1 MHRHSSARFTSRHRQ
16 LAQQEHRAVL
26 RVQLLQ
32 EVLRTTIMLLTATL
46 KSFNIIGSHFSK
58 KNERITKERQVERK
72 MVSEKV
78 TIVNPSGLH
87 LLNAVNLSNSVSRYK
102 SSMSFTYENNGMQ
115 GTVNLKSI
123 LSIVAAGIKQGETI
137 EICSSGEDEEEALRA
152 AVAAIK
158 SGLGETPE

>member
-1 MHRHSSARFTSRHRQ
+1 
-16 LAQQEHRAVL
+16 
-26 RVQLLQ
+26 
-32 EVLRTTIMLLTATL
+32 
-46 KSFNIIGSHFSK
+46 
-58 KNERITKERQVERK
+58 

-158 SGLGETPE
+158 SGSERRRSEEIEHRIEIKKRTSLFEKTEWETGPYFKSEVFVWRQIKDSCLRGDFESRDEKISCEAALRL

>member
-1 MHRHSSARFTSRHRQ
+1 
-16 LAQQEHRAVL
+16 
-26 RVQLLQ
+26 
-32 EVLRTTIMLLTATL
+32 
-46 KSFNIIGSHFSK
+46 
-58 KNERITKERQVERK
+58 

-152 AVAAIK
+152 AVAAMVLYLSSVFLMIRRPPRSTLFPYTTLFRSRFLKKRNGKPDRISKSEVFLWRQIK
-158 SGLGETPE
+158 DSCLRGGFRKQG

>member
-1 MHRHSSARFTSRHRQ
+1 
-16 LAQQEHRAVL
+16 
-26 RVQLLQ
+26 
-32 EVLRTTIMLLTATL
+32 
-46 KSFNIIGSHFSK
+46 
-58 KNERITKERQVERK
+58 

-123 LSIVAAGIKQGETI
+123 LSIVAAGIRQGDTI
-137 EICSSGEDEEEALRA
+137 EICSSGEDEEEALQA

-158 SGLGETPE
+158 SGSERRRSEEIGT

>member
-1 MHRHSSARFTSRHRQ
+1 
-16 LAQQEHRAVL
+16 
-26 RVQLLQ
+26 
-32 EVLRTTIMLLTATL
+32 
-46 KSFNIIGSHFSK
+46 
-58 KNERITKERQVERK
+58 

-123 LSIVAAGIKQGETI
+123 LSIVAAGIRQGDINGMGNRTVFQK
-137 EICSSGEDEEEALRA
+137 ARFF
-152 AVAAIK
+152 VAADK
-158 SGLGETPE
+158 RSLPSGGFESRDENRKW

>member
-1 MHRHSSARFTSRHRQ
+1 
-16 LAQQEHRAVL
+16 
-26 RVQLLQ
+26 
-32 EVLRTTIMLLTATL
+32 
-46 KSFNIIGSHFSK
+46 
-58 KNERITKERQVERK
+58 

-123 LSIVAAGIKQGETI
+123 LSIVAAGIRQGDTI

-152 AVAAIK
+152 AIAAIK
-158 SGLGETPE
+158 SGLGETPECFLFILSAAADLNSVSLPDSCGNDTQNTL

>member
-1 MHRHSSARFTSRHRQ
+1 MQAKLAGGFLNPGHDKTS
-16 LAQQEHRAVL
+16 V
-26 RVQLLQ
+26 
-32 EVLRTTIMLLTATL
+32 
-46 KSFNIIGSHFSK
+46 SSHFSK

-123 LSIVAAGIKQGETI
+123 LSIVAAGIRQGDTI

-152 AVAAIK
+152 AIAAIK

>member
-1 MHRHSSARFTSRHRQ
+1 
-16 LAQQEHRAVL
+16 
-26 RVQLLQ
+26 
-32 EVLRTTIMLLTATL
+32 
-46 KSFNIIGSHFSK
+46 
-58 KNERITKERQVERK
+58 

-102 SSMSFTYENNGMQ
+102 SAMSFTYENNGML

-123 LSIVAAGIKQGETI
+123 LSIVAAGIRQGDTI
-137 EICSSGEDEEEALRA
+137 EIWA

-158 SGLGETPE
+158 SGLGETTEK

>member
-1 MHRHSSARFTSRHRQ
+1 MSG
-16 LAQQEHRAVL
+16 
-26 RVQLLQ
+26 LQ
-32 EVLRTTIMLLTATL
+32 
-46 KSFNIIGSHFSK
+46 
-58 KNERITKERQVERK
+58 KERQVERK

-123 LSIVAAGIKQGETI
+123 F
-137 EICSSGEDEEEALRA
+137 
-152 AVAAIK
+152 
-158 SGLGETPE
+158 

>member
-1 MHRHSSARFTSRHRQ
+1 
-16 LAQQEHRAVL
+16 
-26 RVQLLQ
+26 
-32 EVLRTTIMLLTATL
+32 
-46 KSFNIIGSHFSK
+46 
-58 KNERITKERQVERK
+58 

-123 LSIVAAGIKQGETI
+123 LSRHFGRLLPQLKAGSERRRKNKENRI
-137 EICSSGEDEEEALRA
+137 
-152 AVAAIK
+152 
-158 SGLGETPE
+158 

>member
-1 MHRHSSARFTSRHRQ
+1 
-16 LAQQEHRAVL
+16 
-26 RVQLLQ
+26 
-32 EVLRTTIMLLTATL
+32 
-46 KSFNIIGSHFSK
+46 
-58 KNERITKERQVERK
+58 

-123 LSIVAAGIKQGETI
+123 LSIVAAGIRQGDTI
-137 EICSSGEDEEEALRA
+137 EICSSERMKRKHFGRPLPQLKAGSERRRSEE
-152 AVAAIK
+152 I
-158 SGLGETPE
+158 GT

>member
-1 MHRHSSARFTSRHRQ
+1 
-16 LAQQEHRAVL
+16 
-26 RVQLLQ
+26 
-32 EVLRTTIMLLTATL
+32 
-46 KSFNIIGSHFSK
+46 
-58 KNERITKERQVERK
+58 

-123 LSIVAAGIKQGETI
+123 LSIVAGIRQGDTI

-152 AVAAIK
+152 AIAAIK

>member
-1 MHRHSSARFTSRHRQ
+1 
-16 LAQQEHRAVL
+16 
-26 RVQLLQ
+26 
-32 EVLRTTIMLLTATL
+32 
-46 KSFNIIGSHFSK
+46 
-58 KNERITKERQVERK
+58 

-158 SGLGETPE
+158 SGLGETPECIWQVLWHIVIQIQGGRRFVTTKYR

>member
-1 MHRHSSARFTSRHRQ
+1 
-16 LAQQEHRAVL
+16 
-26 RVQLLQ
+26 
-32 EVLRTTIMLLTATL
+32 
-46 KSFNIIGSHFSK
+46 
-58 KNERITKERQVERK
+58 

-102 SSMSFTYENNGMQ
+102 SAMSFTYENNGMQ

-123 LSIVAAGIKQGETI
+123 LSIVAAGIRQGDTI

-152 AVAAIK
+152 AIAAIK
-158 SGLGETPE
+158 SGSERRRKNKENKNIKGKKNLFLGELKEKPDSTTKKEVFFKYAFGKAAGRRFRGHIDRRVSQTGGISRKKCLHSE

>member
-1 MHRHSSARFTSRHRQ
+1 
-16 LAQQEHRAVL
+16 
-26 RVQLLQ
+26 
-32 EVLRTTIMLLTATL
+32 
-46 KSFNIIGSHFSK
+46 
-58 KNERITKERQVERK
+58 

-102 SSMSFTYENNGMQ
+102 SAISFAYENNGMH

-137 EICSSGEDEEEALRA
+137 EICSSGEDEEEALQA

-158 SGLGETPE
+158 SGLGEPLE

>member
-1 MHRHSSARFTSRHRQ
+1 
-16 LAQQEHRAVL
+16 
-26 RVQLLQ
+26 
-32 EVLRTTIMLLTATL
+32 
-46 KSFNIIGSHFSK
+46 
-58 KNERITKERQVERK
+58 

-87 LLNAVNLSNSVSRYK
+87 LLNA
-102 SSMSFTYENNGMQ
+102 
-115 GTVNLKSI
+115 VNLKSI

>member
-1 MHRHSSARFTSRHRQ
+1 
-16 LAQQEHRAVL
+16 
-26 RVQLLQ
+26 
-32 EVLRTTIMLLTATL
+32 
-46 KSFNIIGSHFSK
+46 
-58 KNERITKERQVERK
+58 

-123 LSIVAAGIKQGETI
+123 LSIRQGDTI

-152 AVAAIK
+152 AIAAIK

>member
-1 MHRHSSARFTSRHRQ
+1 
-16 LAQQEHRAVL
+16 
-26 RVQLLQ
+26 
-32 EVLRTTIMLLTATL
+32 
-46 KSFNIIGSHFSK
+46 
-58 KNERITKERQVERK
+58 

-123 LSIVAAGIKQGETI
+123 LSIVAAGIRQGDTI
-137 EICSSGEDEEEALRA
+137 EICSSGEDEEEGKTRQHHQKGGLFQIRFRESCRQ
-152 AVAAIK
+152 AV
-158 SGLGETPE
+158 SRTHR

>member
-1 MHRHSSARFTSRHRQ
+1 
-16 LAQQEHRAVL
+16 
-26 RVQLLQ
+26 
-32 EVLRTTIMLLTATL
+32 
-46 KSFNIIGSHFSK
+46 
-58 KNERITKERQVERK
+58 

-115 GTVNLKSI
+115 GTVNL
-123 LSIVAAGIKQGETI
+123 SIVAAGIRQGDII
-137 EICSSGEDEEEALRA
+137 EICSSGEDEEEALQA

>member
-1 MHRHSSARFTSRHRQ
+1 
-16 LAQQEHRAVL
+16 
-26 RVQLLQ
+26 
-32 EVLRTTIMLLTATL
+32 
-46 KSFNIIGSHFSK
+46 
-58 KNERITKERQVERK
+58 

-123 LSIVAAGIKQGETI
+123 LSIVAAGIRQGETI

-152 AVAAIK
+152 AVAYPATFLVLHLPYT
-158 SGLGETPE
+158 SL

>member
-1 MHRHSSARFTSRHRQ
+1 
-16 LAQQEHRAVL
+16 
-26 RVQLLQ
+26 
-32 EVLRTTIMLLTATL
+32 
-46 KSFNIIGSHFSK
+46 
-58 KNERITKERQVERK
+58 

-123 LSIVAAGIKQGETI
+123 LSIVAAGIRQGDTI
-137 EICSSGEDEEEALRA
+137 ERMKRRHFGRLLPQLKAGSERRRSEE
-152 AVAAIK
+152 I
-158 SGLGETPE
+158 GT

>member
-1 MHRHSSARFTSRHRQ
+1 
-16 LAQQEHRAVL
+16 
-26 RVQLLQ
+26 
-32 EVLRTTIMLLTATL
+32 
-46 KSFNIIGSHFSK
+46 
-58 KNERITKERQVERK
+58 

-123 LSIVAAGIKQGETI
+123 LSIVAAGIRQGDTI
-137 EICSSGEDEEEALRA
+137 EICSSGEDEEEALWA
-152 AVAAIK
+152 AVAAIIK
-158 SGLGETPE
+158 KTEYKRKKDLFFGELKEKPDSTTKKEVFFKYAFEKAAGRRFRGHIDRRVSQTGGIRPEKVSTL

>member
-1 MHRHSSARFTSRHRQ
+1 
-16 LAQQEHRAVL
+16 
-26 RVQLLQ
+26 
-32 EVLRTTIMLLTATL
+32 
-46 KSFNIIGSHFSK
+46 
-58 KNERITKERQVERK
+58 

-102 SSMSFTYENNGMQ
+102 SSMSFTYENNGML

-137 EICSSGEDEEEALRA
+137 EICSSGEDEEEALQA
-152 AVAAIK
+152 AIAAIK
-158 SGLGETPE
+158 SGLGETPEK

>member
-1 MHRHSSARFTSRHRQ
+1 
-16 LAQQEHRAVL
+16 
-26 RVQLLQ
+26 
-32 EVLRTTIMLLTATL
+32 
-46 KSFNIIGSHFSK
+46 
-58 KNERITKERQVERK
+58 

-137 EICSSGEDEEEALRA
+137 EICSSGEDEEQEALRA

-158 SGLGETPE
+158 SGLGETPEK

>member
-1 MHRHSSARFTSRHRQ
+1 
-16 LAQQEHRAVL
+16 
-26 RVQLLQ
+26 
-32 EVLRTTIMLLTATL
+32 
-46 KSFNIIGSHFSK
+46 
-58 KNERITKERQVERK
+58 

-123 LSIVAAGIKQGETI
+123 LSIVAAGIRQGDTI

-152 AVAAIK
+152 AIAAIK
-158 SGLGETPE
+158 SGLGETTEK

>member
-1 MHRHSSARFTSRHRQ
+1 
-16 LAQQEHRAVL
+16 
-26 RVQLLQ
+26 
-32 EVLRTTIMLLTATL
+32 
-46 KSFNIIGSHFSK
+46 
-58 KNERITKERQVERK
+58 

-123 LSIVAAGIKQGETI
+123 

-152 AVAAIK
+152 AIAAIK